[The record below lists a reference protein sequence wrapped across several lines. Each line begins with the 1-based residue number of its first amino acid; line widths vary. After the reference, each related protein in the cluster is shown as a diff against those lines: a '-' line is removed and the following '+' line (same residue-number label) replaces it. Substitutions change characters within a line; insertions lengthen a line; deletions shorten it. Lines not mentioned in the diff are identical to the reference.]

1 MGTMARLQKR
11 VWMNPL
17 LTRSTKSLVYRTCVL
32 STLLYGGETWS
43 TYSLQEKKLNTFHL
57 RCLRRILGIRWQDK
71 VSNAEVL
78 QRTGCQDIRI
88 TLSNR
93 RLSWLGHVN
102 RMPEGRLPQDILYGS
117 LASGQRPA
125 GRPKL
130 RYVDVCKRDMKH
142 LHVDPNSWEAMAQD
156 RPTWRASIR
165 EGSRLAEED
174 HSRKKAME
182 ESSVPPTKCGRAC
195 GSRIGLFSHMKACK
209 GKGSSLET

>member
-1 MGTMARLQKR
+1 MARLQKR
-11 VWMNPL
+11 VWVNPL
-17 LTRSTKSLVYRTCVL
+17 LTRSTKSLVYVL

-43 TYSLQEKKLNTFHL
+43 TYSWQERKLNTFHL
-57 RCLRRILGIRWQDK
+57 RGLRRILGIRWQDK

-78 QRTGCQDIRI
+78 QNTGCQDIRI

-93 RLSWLGHVN
+93 SLSWLGHVN
-102 RMPEGRLPQDILYGS
+102 RMPEGRLPQDILYGL

-142 LHVDPNSWEAMAQD
+142 LHVDPNSSEAMPQG

-182 ESSVPPTKCGRAC
+182 ESSVPPTVHTCTKCGRAC